1 MVPHVQ
7 AFLQEMTLLGAPPGL
22 GSPVAQMVKYLPA
35 VPETWVQSLGREDP
49 LEEEMAIHSSIPTRK
64 VSWTEKPCGSQS
76 KGLQRAFE
84 YAQ

>member
-49 LEEEMAIHSSIPTRK
+49 LEEEMAIHSSIIAQRIL
-64 VSWTEKPCGSQS
+64 WTI
-76 KGLQRAFE
+76 
-84 YAQ
+84 

>member
-49 LEEEMAIHSSIPTRK
+49 LEEEMAIHSSIIAQRIP
-64 VSWTEKPCGSQS
+64 WTEEPDGLQSMGSQRVS
-76 KGLQRAFE
+76 HN
-84 YAQ
+84 

>member
-49 LEEEMAIHSSIPTRK
+49 LEEEMAIHSSIIAQRIP
-64 VSWTEKPCGSQS
+64 WTEEPD
-76 KGLQRAFE
+76 GLQSMRS
-84 YAQ
+84 QRVSHN